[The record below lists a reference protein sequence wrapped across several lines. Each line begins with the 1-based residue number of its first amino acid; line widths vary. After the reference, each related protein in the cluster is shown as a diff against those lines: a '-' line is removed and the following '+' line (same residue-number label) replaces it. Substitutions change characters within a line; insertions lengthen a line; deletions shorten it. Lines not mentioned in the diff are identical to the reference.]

1 MFCSFFWSIVLNF
14 TLKSYS
20 FSRIVWQPH
29 LIKSCHLLK
38 VSWFRKDF
46 LVSSNSF
53 IKRTIDFVHSTE
65 FVRSLLGGIVG
76 LKKPFW
82 ICLTFN
88 TFQCCI
94 LHFRR
99 CLDSLTSFIFGKSTF
114 RNIFFYSLQSMKAKI
129 WIMVYDFKSGSQSIN
144 FAPSWAKWSSILLC
158 TGVSI
163 FHLGNS

>member
-1 MFCSFFWSIVLNF
+1 MATTFDKVLPSF
-14 TLKSYS
+14 KS
-20 FSRIVWQPH
+20 Q
-29 LIKSCHLLK
+29 LISKGLFGILEFIPSTNEWAI
-38 VSWFRKDF
+38 WF
-46 LVSSNSF
+46 
-53 IKRTIDFVHSTE
+53 IDSTVRQKNE

-94 LHFRR
+94 FLFRR
-99 CLDSLTSFIFGKSTF
+99 CLDSLTSFIFGKNTF

-144 FAPSWAKWSSILLC
+144 FAPTWAKWSSILLC